1 MIQNFCKE
9 LGFGSK
15 GYSIIRSNKKSR
27 AILISG
33 NNSNY
38 KYLIEKIKRNLGK
51 KPLHFKIDNKRFS
64 LDYIDKLS
72 NKIKKKNPEKII
84 ALGGGSIMDFSKRIF
99 LNLKKKNKNTK
110 FYIFP
115 SIPGSGAESSI
126 TSIIKSNEKKI

>member
-15 GYSIIRSNKKSR
+15 GYSIISSNKKSR

-64 LDYIDKLS
+64 LDYIDKAN
-72 NKIKKKNPEKII
+72 NKIDSDKMLE
-84 ALGGGSIMDFSKRIF
+84 
-99 LNLKKKNKNTK
+99 
-110 FYIFP
+110 
-115 SIPGSGAESSI
+115 
-126 TSIIKSNEKKI
+126 IIKTEPKQFQLVLYAIMELETRG